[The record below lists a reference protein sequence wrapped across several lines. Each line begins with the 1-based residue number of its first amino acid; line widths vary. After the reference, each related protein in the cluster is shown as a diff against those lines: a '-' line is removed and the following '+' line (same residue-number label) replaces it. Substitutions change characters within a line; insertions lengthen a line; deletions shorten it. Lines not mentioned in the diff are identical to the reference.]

1 MKTLHGSVMNT
12 AAPEDLD
19 ELLRPGSHDV
29 ADVERFFR
37 FSLDVRFQPASDAI
51 DPRYSVNGQD
61 HAPPGTR
68 EPYPDDAPRGGMG
81 GALIVEAVPTLEDPD
96 ELKRN
101 MYQAR
106 KDWGILPPE

>member
-37 FSLDVRFQPASDAI
+37 FSLDVR
-51 DPRYSVNGQD
+51 
-61 HAPPGTR
+61 
-68 EPYPDDAPRGGMG
+68 
-81 GALIVEAVPTLEDPD
+81 L
-96 ELKRN
+96 
-101 MYQAR
+101 
-106 KDWGILPPE
+106 